1 MRLIGPMVG
10 MKRLRGVQIDR
21 IPRHF
26 SVGMLIGLIET
37 IDFDAEEGEWRP
49 AAYGPRTVAS

>member
-1 MRLIGPMVG
+1 MVG
-10 MKRLRGVQIDR
+10 MKWLRGVQIDR